1 MLNVSLVLKMNEQ
14 GAIGPAGQSFS
25 FDKTCEIMVDA
36 VVRGIDRA
44 PNVRVAFGHIG
55 APEMAEKLRKM
66 LETKLGHPP
75 AQEIMHE
82 GTLTIAAH
90 MGPGAIGIFAIVP

>member
-44 PNVRVAFGHIG
+44 PNVRVAFGHIQ
-55 APEMAEKLRKM
+55 AAEMAEKLRKQ

-75 AQEIMHE
+75 AQEIVHE

>member
-1 MLNVSLVLKMNEQ
+1 
-14 GAIGPAGQSFS
+14 
-25 FDKTCEIMVDA
+25 
-36 VVRGIDRA
+36 
-44 PNVRVAFGHIG
+44 
-55 APEMAEKLRKM
+55 MAEKLRKM